1 MNIRDAFIDQK
12 MRELS
17 NIKEM
22 CDKTS
27 GEMRQMWQNKWY
39 QLVRTISTRIEQL
52 KELNSD
58 K

>member
-39 QLVRTISTRIEQL
+39 QLVKIISTRIEQL

>member
-39 QLVRTISTRIEQL
+39 QLVKIISTRIEQL
-52 KELNSD
+52 NELNSD

>member
-1 MNIRDAFIDQK
+1 MNLRDAFIDQK

-22 CDKTS
+22 YDKTS
-27 GEMRQMWQNKWY
+27 GEMRQMWQDKWY
-39 QLVRTISTRIEQL
+39 ELVKVIAARIRDL
-52 KELNSD
+52 KDINSD

>member
-1 MNIRDAFIDQK
+1 MRDAFIDQK